1 MLLKLIRPNIEKFSL
16 NEEYLKLFKGSDFMP
31 SVCTLKDMIDIT
43 FNFNLWVLNNVESL
57 KIELLSEGLDL
68 LLIIMNGNH
77 AYVQENKM
85 KNTTEFINSIN
96 EEEIWKLVFLTLK
109 IKNS

>member
-1 MLLKLIRPNIEKFSL
+1 
-16 NEEYLKLFKGSDFMP
+16 
-31 SVCTLKDMIDIT
+31 MIDIT
-43 FNFNLWVLNNVESL
+43 FKFNLWVLNNVESL
-57 KIELLSEGLDL
+57 KIELLSEGLEL
-68 LLIIMNGNH
+68 LLIIMDGNH

-109 IKNS
+109 IKNSELNSKVHSVFQLFMKNTTEKFQKGINTMLLEIIKKQ